1 MICLRRSGHELRAVA
16 LRAFLLCALLPA
28 CSGSLPRPPTG
39 PVPPGDMIEV
49 PYPPPPARVE
59 TIPVQKTAG
68 EVWIDGQW
76 EWDGKAWKWRE
87 GAWSTPPENA
97 YFTPWMTKRRGD
109 GQLLFARA
117 EWRDKAGR
125 PLNVGTDGQIC
136 SAPAPT
142 PTPTPEAGITK
153 A

>member
-1 MICLRRSGHELRAVA
+1 LNRCIPGSRCGFRVDA
-16 LRAFLLCALLPA
+16 LRAMLLLALLPA
-28 CSGSLPRPPTG
+28 CSTSLPKPPAG
-39 PVPPGDMIEV
+39 LVPPSEMIEV

-59 TIPVQKTAG
+59 DIPPRKASG

-87 GAWSTPPENA
+87 GAWMTPPPNA

-117 EWRDKAGR
+117 EWRDKSGR

-136 SAPAPT
+136 SAPAPA
-142 PTPTPEAGITK
+142 PAPSTPEATK
-153 A
+153 Q